1 MRRSKHSVGVDG
13 LSRDRLADVPQLDDA
28 LPLEA
33 EDMHE
38 RRPAVVWRVLNARMH
53 SDQVPV
59 FERVQHIKPFVR
71 ILACVLFHPGHQ
83 RLSVSREERVV
94 VTEALTDVLVVG
106 FANAAGSRM
115 S

>member
-1 MRRSKHSVGVDG
+1 MRSSKHSVGVDG
-13 LSRDRLADVPQLDDA
+13 LGRDRLADVPQLDDVVA
-28 LPLEA
+28 LEA
-33 EDMHE
+33 EEMHE
-38 RRPAVVWRVLNARMH
+38 RCPTVVGRVLNARMH
-53 SDQVPV
+53 RDQVAV
-59 FERVQHIKPFVR
+59 LDHVQHIKPFVR
-71 ILACVLFHPGHQ
+71 ILACVFFHPGHQ